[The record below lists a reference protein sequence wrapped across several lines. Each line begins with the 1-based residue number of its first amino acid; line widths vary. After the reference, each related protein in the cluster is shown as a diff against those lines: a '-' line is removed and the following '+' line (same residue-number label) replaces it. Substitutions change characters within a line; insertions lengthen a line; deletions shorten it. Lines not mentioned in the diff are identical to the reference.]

1 MARLPLHTLPAFR
14 AIARLQNLRAAA
26 DELHLTHSALSQ
38 QIKLLEEQAG
48 VQLFDRVG
56 RRLQLNAAG
65 RVLQAAV
72 ESALDQLDAGLRA
85 ATRAASATGTQV
97 RLTLTP
103 SFAQRWLLPRM
114 GRWRLAQPDI
124 SLDLHASPQVADLL
138 REGFDVALRQGTGHW
153 RGLKAERLIDSP
165 LVVLAAPAV
174 AARLQGRP
182 VQTLADEPLL
192 GDVDTWQAWFALAGQ
207 RPDVRP
213 VAVFNDFGH
222 MLQAAEQGIGI
233 ALARALLAADALHDG
248 RLVQI
253 SPLALQPQDD
263 SSSTYWLVY
272 PPDKADWPPL
282 RALREWL
289 RREMRASA
297 RGLPV
302 ADVGGVAGR
311 AGGTTLISA
320 QGLRGTRVAATA
332 PAAAPADVKRRR
344 AGTTAARR

>member
-14 AIARLQNLRAAA
+14 TIARLQNLRAAA

-72 ESALDQLDAGLRA
+72 DNALDQLDAGLRA
-85 ATRAASATGTQV
+85 ATRAASTTGTQI

-114 GRWRLAQPDI
+114 GRWRVAQPDI
-124 SLDLHASPQVADLL
+124 ALDLHASPQVVDLL
-138 REGFDVALRQGTGHW
+138 REGFDVALRQGRGQW
-153 RGLKAERLIDSP
+153 RGLQADRLVDSP

-174 AARLQGRP
+174 AARLQGQP
-182 VQTLADEPLL
+182 MQALADEPLL
-192 GDVDTWQAWFALAGQ
+192 GDADTWQAWFARAGL

-253 SPLALQPQDD
+253 SPLALQPPDD

-282 RALREWL
+282 RALRDWL

-297 RGLPV
+297 RGLP
-302 ADVGGVAGR
+302 AAEVGPAGPG
-311 AGGTTLISA
+311 AGA
-320 QGLRGTRVAATA
+320 TRLGTA
-332 PAAAPADVKRRR
+332 PAAPAPVRRRR
-344 AGTTAARR
+344 AGTAAARR